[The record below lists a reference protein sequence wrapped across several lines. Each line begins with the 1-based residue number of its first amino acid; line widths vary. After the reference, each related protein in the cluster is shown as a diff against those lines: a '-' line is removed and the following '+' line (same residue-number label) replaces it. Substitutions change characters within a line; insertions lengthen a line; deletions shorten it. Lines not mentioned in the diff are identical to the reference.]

1 MWNIAILVLLLII
14 SLICICIMKKIQPD
28 VFWLYLVYVLLIDL
42 AVFLVVFEVVPK

>member
-1 MWNIAILVLLLII
+1 MWNIAILFLLLII

>member
-1 MWNIAILVLLLII
+1 MWNIVILVLLLII